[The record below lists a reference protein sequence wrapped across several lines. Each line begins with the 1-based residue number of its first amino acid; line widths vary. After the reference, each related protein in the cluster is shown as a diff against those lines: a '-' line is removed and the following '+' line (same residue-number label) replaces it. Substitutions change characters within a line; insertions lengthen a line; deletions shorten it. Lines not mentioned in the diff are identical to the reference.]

1 MIHRMKLKKSP
12 FMKIKNGK
20 KTVEMRLNDEKRQ
33 KVQAGDFIEFCL
45 LDDPNEKI
53 QTRVTTL
60 HHFDSFEELYAFF
73 QKEKLGYT
81 ASEIPDPEHMTE
93 YYPREKQRQYGAL
106 GIELRMTDLQKFIDA
121 QDNGYG
127 FGETYQT
134 ALSEMKQGEKLTHWI
149 WYVFPQIQ
157 GLGFS
162 EVTAY
167 FSIKDIS
174 EAVDYYAHP
183 VLGERLIEITRTL
196 MDIETDDPM
205 AVFGHIDAYKLR
217 SCMTLFK
224 YAAPQQKLFKQVLD
238 KFCLGAEDEKT
249 LEILG
254 ITNDLI

>member
-1 MIHRMKLKKSP
+1 
-12 FMKIKNGK
+12 
-20 KTVEMRLNDEKRQ
+20 
-33 KVQAGDFIEFCL
+33 
-45 LDDPNEKI
+45 
-53 QTRVTTL
+53 
-60 HHFDSFEELYAFF
+60 
-73 QKEKLGYT
+73 
-81 ASEIPDPEHMTE
+81 
-93 YYPREKQRQYGAL
+93 
-106 GIELRMTDLQKFIDA
+106 MTDLQKFIDA

-149 WYVFPQIQ
+149 WYIFPQVQ